1 MDRVSIF
8 FVRAGLLWL
17 LSGFILGGLMLSD
30 NVVPGDW
37 RLWFAPS
44 HGHML
49 FVGWFMQFA
58 IGVGYW
64 LLPRKRSPERP
75 EGYHEPT
82 AFVAFVLLNAGLLV
96 RVATEPWTRTGH
108 SGLAIDLLLGSSS
121 ILQVGAI
128 LIIVPQIWRRIIA
141 RKKRVVQDHERRAG

>member
-1 MDRVSIF
+1 MDRVSIL
-8 FVRAGLLWL
+8 FVRAALLWL
-17 LSGFILGGLMLSD
+17 LAGFILGGLMLSD
-30 NVVPGDW
+30 NLVPGDW

-64 LLPRKRSPERP
+64 LLPRKRTPERP
-75 EGYHEPT
+75 EGYHEPFALL
-82 AFVAFVLLNAGLLV
+82 AFGLINAGLLV
-96 RVATEPWTRTGH
+96 RVATEPWTRAGH
-108 SGLAIDLLLGSSS
+108 DRLSLDLLLVCSS

-128 LIIVPQIWRRIIA
+128 LIIVPQTWRRIIA
-141 RKKRVVQDHERRAG
+141 RKKRPVQ

>member
-1 MDRVSIF
+1 MDRVSIL
-8 FVRAGLLWL
+8 FVRAALMWL

-30 NVVPGDW
+30 NLVPGEW

-49 FVGWFMQFA
+49 FVGWFLQFA

-64 LLPRKRSPERP
+64 LLPRKRTPERP
-75 EGYHEPT
+75 EGYHEPS
-82 AFVAFVLLNAGLLV
+82 AFLAFVLLNAGLLV
-96 RVATEPWTRTGH
+96 RVAVEPWTRAGH
-108 SGLAIDLLLGSSS
+108 EGLTIDLLLACSS
-121 ILQVGAI
+121 ILQVTAI

-141 RKKRVVQDHERRAG
+141 RKKRPVQ

>member
-8 FVRAGLLWL
+8 FVRAGLIWL
-17 LSGFILGGLMLSD
+17 LSGFILGGLMLSE
-30 NVVPGDW
+30 NLVPGDW

-64 LLPRKRSPERP
+64 LLPRKRTPERP

-82 AFVAFVLLNAGLLV
+82 AFLAFILLNAGLLV

-108 SGLAIDLLLGSSS
+108 DSLAIDLLLASSS

-141 RKKRVVQDHERRAG
+141 RKKRPAQ